1 MKPRRDITLG
11 EMQDECK
18 FRGDNC
24 ETVGGDRCKF
34 FEVCATMQTI
44 EKGCLT
50 PIMWNL
56 TDPPRFTEAQM
67 AFWRG
72 WYGIGA
78 TRAWRSDANN
88 SRQCVHVHDAE
99 DKYLGYLQIEYDALP
114 IRCGETLDL
123 AELLG
128 KDGESK

>member
-1 MKPRRDITLG
+1 MSDKKRRDITLG
-11 EMQDECK
+11 EMQDECLK
-18 FRGDNC
+18 HNMC
-24 ETVGGDRCKF
+24 E
-34 FEVCATMQTI
+34 
-44 EKGCLT
+44 GC
-50 PIMWNL
+50 PHAEWCGANSADGWDL
-56 TDPPRFTEAQM
+56 TDPPRFNAAQM